1 MPSGRQQTVGSGAC
15 QIQPC
20 SAGKDRTLVGG
31 RKASVAIMAAIS
43 MMVLIYSGAI
53 ALDLT
58 NVYLVKSEDQ
68 RIADQSA
75 IAGAFAYEQ
84 SSNSATAA
92 ANAASSLAVVNGAG
106 SATVAT
112 SIVNSPSGD
121 GESAVMVMVT
131 SNVSLTGFGRAT
143 EPKQVSS
150 GNGSGSGTTTS
161 GGAKAIPVSA
171 VSYAEIHGGISPPCI
186 IALQSA
192 GMTESGGVTTTATSC
207 AVASNGPVS
216 ADSGAKITAQSI
228 YAVTSIAATNGS
240 TVVTSPTAGQIFPN
254 ASAQADPFAKS
265 NVFSRLPTVAALTA
279 PMFPSVG
286 SAPTGG
292 TAIQCS
298 GTTTV
303 GSGLHGAITATSYPT
318 CTTLN
323 FSGGAETDLGGG
335 IQITGPS
342 MTMNLG
348 AGVYKINGL
357 SNTGYGTVTINMTGN
372 VTLYIW
378 GGLLQNGSAAFN
390 FNGTATYY
398 VQGGITEGSST
409 ALTFTNTNAA
419 SPSTFYVAGG
429 IKVSN
434 GSATFPNGTYVITSS
449 DGTAGID
456 IGGGDSATFGNG
468 SFNIAGGISTG
479 GGSNLTIGNALYPS
493 SIFQIPTVGSSGN
506 AMNTGGGNVLTLG
519 SFTNADFNGP
529 VVIGGSAVTLGTGTT
544 YTVNGAVNMSSSGGG
559 SITGNSVSVIASG
572 AISFGA
578 GFNAVNISA
587 PTAITS
593 STDGQASTVALAS
606 NSTSPFVVTAGASN
620 TDVLGALYAPN
631 AALQLS
637 GAGNLNGGGACLQAV
652 AASIA
657 LTGGSSIST
666 TCTSLGVASSGGSVS
681 LVQ

>member
-1 MPSGRQQTVGSGAC
+1 
-15 QIQPC
+15 
-20 SAGKDRTLVGG
+20 
-31 RKASVAIMAAIS
+31 

-84 SSNSATAA
+84 SGNNATAA
-92 ANAASSLAVVNGAG
+92 ASAASSLAVVNGAG

-131 SNVSLTGFGRAT
+131 SNVNLTGFGRAT
-143 EPKQVSS
+143 EGTQASA
-150 GNGSGSGTTTS
+150 SGSGGSGAGATA
-161 GGAKAIPVSA
+161 GGAKSIPVSA
-171 VSYAEIHGGISPPCI
+171 VSYAEVHGGVSPPCI

-192 GMTESGGVTTTATSC
+192 GITESGGVATNATSC
-207 AVASNGPVS
+207 AIASNGPIS
-216 ADSGAKITAQSI
+216 ATSGAKITAQSI
-228 YAVTSIAATNGS
+228 YAVTSIAASNGAAIS
-240 TVVTSPTAGQIFPN
+240 TSPTAGQIFPN
-254 ASAQADPFAKS
+254 ASAQTDPFAKS

-292 TAIQCS
+292 TAIPCS
-298 GTTTV
+298 GTTNV
-303 GSGLHGAITATSYPT
+303 GPGLHGTITATSYPT
-318 CTTLN
+318 CSTLN
-323 FSGGAETDLGGG
+323 FTGGAETDIGGSG

-342 MTMNLG
+342 MTMNFA
-348 AGVYKINGL
+348 AGVYRINGI
-357 SNTGYGTVTINMTGN
+357 NNAGYGTVTINMTGP

-378 GGLLQNGSAAFN
+378 GGIAQSGSAALN

-398 VQGGITEGSST
+398 IQGGISDTSST
-409 ALTFTNTNAA
+409 AMSFANTSATA
-419 SPSTFYVAGG
+419 PSTFYVAGG
-429 IKVSN
+429 IKVTN
-434 GSATFPNGTYVITSS
+434 GSATFPNGTYVVTSS

-456 IGGGDSATFGNG
+456 VGGGDSVTFGNG

-519 SFTNADFNGP
+519 SFANADFNGP

-544 YTVNGAVNMSSSGGG
+544 YTVNGAVNISSSGGG
-559 SITGNSVSVIASG
+559 SITGNSVSVISSG

-587 PTAITS
+587 PTAIVS

-657 LTGGSSIST
+657 LTGGSSLST
-666 TCTSLGVASSGGSVS
+666 TCTSLGIASSGGSVS

>member
-1 MPSGRQQTVGSGAC
+1 
-15 QIQPC
+15 
-20 SAGKDRTLVGG
+20 
-31 RKASVAIMAAIS
+31 

-84 SSNSATAA
+84 SGNNATAA
-92 ANAASSLAVVNGAG
+92 AGAASSLAVVNGAG
-106 SATVAT
+106 NATVAT

-131 SNVSLTGFGRAT
+131 SDVNLTGFGRAT
-143 EPKQVSS
+143 EGAQASASS
-150 GNGSGSGTTTS
+150 GGSGAGATA

-171 VSYAEIHGGISPPCI
+171 VSYAEVHGGVSPPCI

-192 GMTESGGVTTTATSC
+192 GMTESGGVATTATSC
-207 AVASNGPVS
+207 AIASNGPIS
-216 ADSGAKITAQSI
+216 ATSGAKITAQSI
-228 YAVTSIAATNGS
+228 YAVTSIAASNGAAIS
-240 TVVTSPTAGQIFPN
+240 TSPTAGQTFPN
-254 ASAQADPFAKS
+254 ASAQVDPFAKS

-286 SAPTGG
+286 SAPAAG
-292 TAIQCS
+292 TAIACS
-298 GTTTV
+298 GAVSV
-303 GSGLHGAITATSYPT
+303 GSGSHGTITATSYPT
-318 CTTLN
+318 CGTLN
-323 FSGGAETDLGGG
+323 FTGGAETDIGGSG

-342 MTMNLG
+342 MTMNFA
-348 AGVYKINGL
+348 AGVYRINGI
-357 SNTGYGTVTINMTGN
+357 NNAGYGTVTINMTGA

-378 GGLLQNGSAAFN
+378 GGIAQSGSAALN

-398 VQGGITEGSST
+398 IQGGISDTSST
-409 ALTFTNTNAA
+409 AMSFTDTSAA
-419 SPSTFYVAGG
+419 APSTFYVAGG
-429 IKVSN
+429 IKVTN

-456 IGGGDSATFGNG
+456 VGGGDSVTFGNG

-479 GGSNLTIGNALYPS
+479 GGSNLTIGNALYPG
-493 SIFQIPTVGSSGN
+493 SIFQVPTVGSSGN

-519 SFTNADFNGP
+519 SFANADFNGP

-544 YTVNGAVNMSSSGGG
+544 YTVNGAVNISSSGGG

-587 PTAITS
+587 PTAIIS

-637 GAGNLNGGGACLQAV
+637 GAGNLNGGGACLQVV

-657 LTGGSSIST
+657 LTGGSSVST
-666 TCTSLGVASSGGSVS
+666 TCTSLGTASSGGSVS

>member
-1 MPSGRQQTVGSGAC
+1 MG
-15 QIQPC
+15 
-20 SAGKDRTLVGG
+20 
-31 RKASVAIMAAIS
+31 AIS
-43 MMVLIYSGAI
+43 MMVLIYAGAI

-75 IAGAFAYEQ
+75 IAAAFAYEQ
-84 SSNSATAA
+84 GANNATTAA
-92 ANAASSLAVVNGAG
+92 KAASSLAVVNGAG

-121 GESAVMVMVT
+121 GESAVMVVVT

-143 EPKQVSS
+143 EPTQASS
-150 GNGSGSGTTTS
+150 GGGSGSGTTS
-161 GGAKAIPVSA
+161 GGAKSIPVSA
-171 VSYAEIHGGISPPCI
+171 VSYAEIHGGTAPPCI

-192 GMTESGGVTTTATSC
+192 GFTESGGVTTTATSC
-207 AVASNGPVS
+207 AIASNGPVS
-216 ADSGAKITAQSI
+216 ATSGAKITAQSI

-240 TVVTSPTAGQIFPN
+240 TIATSPTTGQIFPN
-254 ASAQADPFAKS
+254 ASAQADPFANS
-265 NVFSRLPTVAALTA
+265 NVFSRLPTVAAMTA

-286 SAPTGG
+286 TAPTGG

-318 CTTLN
+318 CSTLN
-323 FSGGAETDLGGG
+323 FTGGAETDLGGG

-342 MTMNLG
+342 MTMNLA

-378 GGLLQNGSAAFN
+378 GGILQNGSAAFA
-390 FNGTATYY
+390 FNGSATYY
-398 VQGGITEGSST
+398 VQGGITEGSSA
-409 ALTFTNTNAA
+409 ALTFANTSATA
-419 SPSTFYVAGG
+419 PSIFYVAGG
-429 IKVSN
+429 IKISN

-456 IGGGDSATFGNG
+456 IAGGDSATFGNG

-479 GGSNLTIGNALYPS
+479 GGSNLTIGNALYSS
-493 SIFQIPTVGSSGN
+493 SIFQVPTVGSSGN
-506 AMNTGGGNVLTLG
+506 AMNTGGGNVFTIG

-529 VVIGGSAVTLGTGTT
+529 VVIGGSAVTLGAGT
-544 YTVNGAVNMSSSGGG
+544 YTINGAVNISSSGGG
-559 SITGNSVSVIASG
+559 SITGSSVSVISSG

-578 GFNAVNISA
+578 GFNAVNITA
-587 PTAITS
+587 PTAITT
-593 STDGQASTVALAS
+593 STLGQPSTVALAS

-637 GAGNLNGGGACLQAV
+637 GAGNLNGGGACLQVV

-657 LTGGSSIST
+657 LSGGSSLST
-666 TCTSLGVASSGGSVS
+666 TCTSLGSSSSGGAVS